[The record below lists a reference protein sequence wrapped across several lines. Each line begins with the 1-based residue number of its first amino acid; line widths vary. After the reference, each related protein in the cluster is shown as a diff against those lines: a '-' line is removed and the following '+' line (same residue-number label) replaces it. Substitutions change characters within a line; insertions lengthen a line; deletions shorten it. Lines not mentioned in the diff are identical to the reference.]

1 MATNTPQPSIWTFQ
15 DNFDFRVDIDEAHPF
30 YVPLEAHRGDYS
42 RRDMLNQFQL
52 DASGSLLPGVSP
64 KVHATILFGGH
75 VGGGKSTE
83 LRKLGGLFQ
92 NSYTVSHLELTKVL
106 DINNLRFS
114 DLLIALAQRIVDAL
128 VVNSLT
134 PNPLFVKPLTEWFET
149 RIIKQDQFKD
159 LDMEVKTQ
167 ASGQVDIP
175 FLAKFLAVF
184 TAKIK
189 TGASYREELRKEVRD
204 GFTVLAQSLNALIAH
219 ANDLLKA
226 KGKGPLLFIVDGTDK
241 LKREDSTSF
250 FQSDVN
256 QLGQIQTNLILCA
269 PIAVLLEEG
278 GTAQRFGL
286 RLRLPMVKIY
296 GRDEAENESAVTALV
311 NLVGKRIPLSFF
323 DYIETVRYLVRKS
336 GGHPRDLLRLVRA
349 CFSKIDAAPITL
361 AVAQRAVRDIA
372 AEYQRSVQSDDWA
385 ELVRVDASLGEDTNR
400 TEARLRMLYDLVL
413 LEYNNYWW
421 RSHPLVRE
429 IAGYARAKSEFEYQA
444 SQAGNASNSGNL
456 PPILLA
462 TS

>member
-1 MATNTPQPSIWTFQ
+1 MANNPAQPSIWTFQ
-15 DNFDFRVDIDEAHPF
+15 DNFDFRIGIDEAHPF
-30 YVPLEAHRGDYS
+30 YVPLEAQRGDYS
-42 RRDMLNQFQL
+42 RREILNQFQL
-52 DASGSLLPGVSP
+52 DAGGNILPGVAP
-64 KVHATILFGGH
+64 KKHATILFGGH

-83 LRKLGGLFQ
+83 LRKLAGLFQ

-114 DLLIALAQRIVDAL
+114 DLLIALAQRIVEAL
-128 VVNSLT
+128 EGNSLT
-134 PNPLFVKPLTEWFET
+134 PDPVFVKPLTDWFET
-149 RIIKQDQFKD
+149 RIIKEERFKD
-159 LDMEVKTQ
+159 LDMEVKAQ
-167 ASGQVDIP
+167 AKGKTGIP
-175 FLAKFLAVF
+175 FLVTFLAEF
-184 TAKIK
+184 TAKIRS
-189 TGASYREELRKEVRD
+189 GASYREELRREVRD
-204 GFTVLAQSLNALIAH
+204 GFTSLAQSLNALIAH

-226 KGKGPLLFIVDGTDK
+226 KNRGPLLFIVDGTDK
-241 LKREDSTSF
+241 LKREDSASF

-296 GRDEAENESAVTALV
+296 DRDETENDAAVGALV

-323 DYIETVRYLVRKS
+323 DDIETVKYLVRKS

-361 AVAQRAVRDIA
+361 PVAQRAVRDIA

-385 ELVRVDASLGEDTNR
+385 ELVRVDASQGEDTNR
-400 TEARLRMLYDLVL
+400 TDTRLRMLYDLVL

-429 IAGYARAKSEFEYQA
+429 IAGYARAKTELEHTQSLTGSA
-444 SQAGNASNSGNL
+444 TKL
-456 PPILLA
+456 PPLA
-462 TS
+462 PGNP